1 MEQAINQLTRNFK
14 LLPSWEEKYA
24 YIIECGK
31 SLKPLDIRY
40 KTDANKVS
48 GCVSQ
53 VWLIG
58 MIDAESKL
66 IFFEADSDSYLVKG
80 LIYVLV
86 QIYSA
91 RPYEEIISSD
101 AGEIFENLGLKS
113 HLTPSRSNGFFAIA
127 QRIKQ
132 IASQF
137 GVNQAIR
144 PPPST

>member
-1 MEQAINQLTRNFK
+1 MVGMEQAISQLLVNFEV
-14 LLPSWEEKYA
+14 LPSWEEKYA

-31 SLKPLDIRY
+31 SLKPFDISH
-40 KTDANKVS
+40 KTEVNKVS

-58 MIDAESKL
+58 MIDQQTGL

-80 LIYVLV
+80 LIYILL
-86 QIYSA
+86 QIYSGRA
-91 RPYEEIISSD
+91 YETIIAAD
-101 AGEIFENLGLKS
+101 TQQIFERLGLKA

-132 IASQF
+132 IAHQLQS
-137 GVNQAIR
+137 
-144 PPPST
+144 

>member
-1 MEQAINQLTRNFK
+1 MEQAISKLLENFEA
-14 LLPSWEEKYA
+14 LPSWEEKYA

-31 SLKPLDIRY
+31 SLKQLDIIH

-58 MIDAESKL
+58 MIDRQSGL

-80 LIYVLV
+80 LIYIAL
-86 QIYSA
+86 QIYSG
-91 RPYEEIISSD
+91 RTYETIIAAD
-101 AGEIFENLGLKS
+101 TQQIFERLGLKA

-127 QRIKQ
+127 QRIKA
-132 IASQF
+132 IATQLH
-137 GVNQAIR
+137 AR
-144 PPPST
+144 